1 MVFVFGRTPLFY
13 FLFHFLLLHLLTFP
27 LGLFRYGKVDF
38 LWVPAPSMAGI
49 PWRLRLRTANRICQ
63 LGLHRDRYVST
74 LPVVREPE
82 SVIQFRLA

>member
-49 PWRLRLRTANRICQ
+49 PWRLRLRTANRICH
-63 LGLHRDRYVST
+63 LGLI
-74 LPVVREPE
+74 
-82 SVIQFRLA
+82 VIAMYPLCRWYANRKA